1 MLLKKEMI
9 SQVEANRKYRQKNR
23 DLVNEKERIRYAKM
37 KENKPDVYEKKLTK
51 AKEKARI
58 QREYQKAI
66 RSEEKQLLQ
75 IVF

>member
-1 MLLKKEMI
+1 MI

-58 QREYQKAI
+58 QSEYRKAI

>member
-1 MLLKKEMI
+1 MI

>member
-1 MLLKKEMI
+1 MN

-58 QREYQKAI
+58 QREYRKAI
-66 RSEEKQLLQ
+66 RSEERQLLQ